1 MYVQSLT
8 EFYFRIIAAL
18 SLEERGLFRERI
30 RFLDKKIHP
39 GLTKLTWASKGISDY
54 FVTDCRI
61 NAAKI
66 QSMVDDYKGANQ
78 EISSMCVKISELSL
92 IKIDNRKVY
101 ENLEFDEE
109 QVTEL
114 KRILWCPNLSRS
126 TVILLVICVKTI
138 WQQFRKHLLN
148 KWIQIS
154 VWASYPSAS
163 VHLLSHVCILLVWIR
178 NRSSKPKPL
187 WAE

>member
-1 MYVQSLT
+1 MYFEIGKTDKTGEAVLIYVMYVCDRGLLKMFQEINYWERLMFEIPHYATNVYNKREDLRSLR
-8 EFYFRIIAAL
+8 EHVLLVVRDYNRIIAAL

-66 QSMVDDYKGANQ
+66 QAMVDDYKGANQ
-78 EISSMCVKISELSL
+78 EISTMCVKISELSL

-109 QVTEL
+109 QV
-114 KRILWCPNLSRS
+114 I
-126 TVILLVICVKTI
+126 I
-138 WQQFRKHLLN
+138 
-148 KWIQIS
+148 
-154 VWASYPSAS
+154 
-163 VHLLSHVCILLVWIR
+163 
-178 NRSSKPKPL
+178 
-187 WAE
+187 

>member
-1 MYVQSLT
+1 MVDKLYRFAVC
-8 EFYFRIIAAL
+8 RIIAAL
-18 SLEERGLFRERI
+18 STEERGLFRERI

-54 FVTDCRI
+54 FVSDCRI

-78 EISSMCVKISELSL
+78 EISTMCVKISELSL

-109 QVTEL
+109 QV
-114 KRILWCPNLSRS
+114 
-126 TVILLVICVKTI
+126 I
-138 WQQFRKHLLN
+138 WSAAIKSQCRLYLN
-148 KWIQIS
+148 FD
-154 VWASYPSAS
+154 
-163 VHLLSHVCILLVWIR
+163 
-178 NRSSKPKPL
+178 
-187 WAE
+187 